1 LELKHPRRGSWRFGQ
16 APASLDRGLR
26 GATGPWGG
34 CFFGFP
40 SAAISPNLTRVTRFS
55 VPRLRVYA
63 TVALFPFAAW
73 SVACSQSQPAAPP
86 PSTVYAQPNQQQY
99 PQQQYPQ
106 QQYPQQQYPQ
116 QQYPQQQYPQQ
127 QYPQQ
132 QQPYPAPAPNVPQQP
147 PAPQP
152 PPLVPV
158 APDAVANGSIVGL
171 RQIAQ
176 EVITALVA
184 ALPAD
189 RQSTVAGIP
198 LIVDDRVGEVN
209 AFAMC
214 KQGRSAMAVTDGLL
228 QILAYLAQSQ
238 AHDELMGSRKVDEYI
253 RYCAAR
259 LTPDKPIPVPP
270 AGFFNAASDGRV
282 IARQRQV
289 FEEEVA
295 FVLGHEL
302 GHHYL
307 GHLGCTA
314 SANPLG
320 DFARVASDVV
330 PLFNQPNEVA
340 ADLAGTHNVLDAGK
354 SRGAQGGYAWTENG
368 GLLSMKFF
376 AEFGRLTPGDILLA
390 FERSHPPSEL
400 RGPLIQQAAL
410 DWRSTGGHPFRI
422 PGL

>member
-1 LELKHPRRGSWRFGQ
+1 MKLS
-16 APASLDRGLR
+16 SL
-26 GATGPWGG
+26 T
-34 CFFGFP
+34 
-40 SAAISPNLTRVTRFS
+40 
-55 VPRLRVYA
+55 RLRVCLFA
-63 TVALFPFAAW
+63 ALFPVAALGV
-73 SVACSQSQPAAPP
+73 SCSKPQPAAPP
-86 PSTVYAQPNQQQY
+86 PSTVYAQPY

-127 QYPQQ
+127 Q
-132 QQPYPAPAPNVPQQP
+132 PYPPQNPALPTQPTVPAIM
-147 PAPQP
+147 PA
-152 PPLVPV
+152 
-158 APDAVANGSIVGL
+158 APDAVANGSVQGL

-176 EVITALVA
+176 EVISELVA
-184 ALPAD
+184 ALSAD

-214 KQGRSAMAVTDGLL
+214 KQGRSAMAITDGLL

-238 AHDELMGSRKVDEYI
+238 AHDELVGTHKVDEYI
-253 RYCAAR
+253 SYCAAR
-259 LTPDKPIPVPP
+259 LAPEKPIPVPP
-270 AGFFNAASDGRV
+270 AGFFNAAADGRV

-314 SANPLG
+314 GANNPFG
-320 DFARVASDVV
+320 DFARVASDAV
-330 PLFNQPNEVA
+330 PLFNQPNELA
-340 ADLAGTHNVLDAGK
+340 ADVTGTHNVLGAGK
-354 SRGAQGGYAWTENG
+354 ARASRGGYAWTENG

-376 AEFGRLTPGDILLA
+376 AEFGRLSPGDLLLA
-390 FERSHPPSEL
+390 FERSHPPSEI
-400 RGPLIQQAAL
+400 RIPFIQQAAL
-410 DWRSTGGHPFRI
+410 DWRTTGGHPFSV